1 MGWAWAA
8 LVMLT
13 AVFLAAAPSVLL
25 STRLRQRL

>member
-13 AVFLAAAPSVLL
+13 AVFLAAAPSVL